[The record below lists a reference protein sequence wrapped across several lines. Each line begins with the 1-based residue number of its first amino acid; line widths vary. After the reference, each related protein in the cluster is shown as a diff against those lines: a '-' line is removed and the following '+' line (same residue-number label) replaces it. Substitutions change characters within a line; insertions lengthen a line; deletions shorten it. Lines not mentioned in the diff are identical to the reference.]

1 MGLQIW
7 DHKFKTP
14 YQNESHQNES
24 LVRSILSKSSSTI
37 KWLIQIFNEMVNPLL
52 NCENLLTFQIER
64 QLPQVL
70 LERTLLNFLFKIFKK
85 VTIKKCFLARLP
97 AVGCMRVTLVK
108 NRLVKICLLGLFNFQ
123 FYWKPIS

>member
-1 MGLQIW
+1 MGLQIL

-14 YQNESHQNES
+14 YQNES

-108 NRLVKICLLGLFNFQ
+108 NRLV
-123 FYWKPIS
+123 